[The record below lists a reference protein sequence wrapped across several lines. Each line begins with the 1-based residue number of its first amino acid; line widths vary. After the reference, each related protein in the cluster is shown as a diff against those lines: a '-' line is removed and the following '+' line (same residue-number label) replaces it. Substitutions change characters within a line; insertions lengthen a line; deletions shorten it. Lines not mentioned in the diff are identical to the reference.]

1 MANGVEKQEYTPGYI
16 TNTDAHGRKT
26 RHPISVTLR
35 SEDIPAGLD
44 YTQVA
49 AITTLANLFIVLVR
63 TLRAKG
69 IVDEEFLENGEYGL
83 NLIVD
88 VIENMGGSYTEP
100 DIAP

>member
-1 MANGVEKQEYTPGYI
+1 MAKGTENVELTAGYI
-16 TNTDAHGRKT
+16 TLTDAHGRKT
-26 RHPISVTLR
+26 RHKIEL
-35 SEDIPAGLD
+35 ELDNIPTGLD
-44 YTQVA
+44 YTQVPA
-49 AITTLANLFIVLVR
+49 LTILANLFIVLVR

-88 VIENMGGSYTEP
+88 VIEGIGGSYTEP